1 MVELAALFLKAFIIG
16 LSLAIVVGPIALL
29 CMQQTLVHGFYAGI
43 ACGLGVATADGL
55 YGAIAGFGL
64 SFITDILQAYQ
75 FWLQLGGG
83 ILLCYLGIVTFRRD
97 ISTAQTEPT
106 ATRLLNMYV
115 STCALTLSNP
125 MTLIPLSALLATLE
139 ISTTVDR
146 SKLILLLFSGFFLGS
161 LIWWIILTTIITF
174 FKSYISKKT
183 LVLINRIAGIIIC
196 LFGISILVSLYWV
209 SFPSSGNEVAM
220 AAQSQNQRQIEPA
233 ATTVI

>member
-1 MVELAALFLKAFIIG
+1 MLELGALFLKGFIIG
-16 LSLAIVVGPIALL
+16 LSLAIVVGPIAIL

-83 ILLCYLGIVTFRRD
+83 ILLCYLGIVTFRRN
-97 ISTAQTEPT
+97 ISTAQTQPT

-139 ISTTVDR
+139 ISATADR
-146 SKLILLLFSGFFLGS
+146 SQLMLLLFAGFFCGS
-161 LIWWIILTTIITF
+161 LVWWVTLATTITLC
-174 FKSYISKKT
+174 KSYISKKT
-183 LVLINRIAGIIIC
+183 LILINRMAGVIIC
-196 LFGISILVSLYWV
+196 MFGISILASLYWI
-209 SFPSSGNEVAM
+209 SFVPVCKQHTMPALEQSPYGVQI
-220 AAQSQNQRQIEPA
+220 AAQA
-233 ATTVI
+233 

>member
-64 SFITDILQAYQ
+64 SFITDILQVYQ

-83 ILLCYLGIVTFRRD
+83 ILLCYLGIATFRRD
-97 ISTAQTEPT
+97 ISTAQTQPT
-106 ATRLLNMYV
+106 ATRLLNMYI

-125 MTLIPLSALLATLE
+125 MTLIPLSALLTTLE
-139 ISTTVDR
+139 VSTTVAR
-146 SKLILLLFSGFFLGS
+146 SQLILLLFAGFFLGS
-161 LIWWIILTTIITF
+161 LLWWIILTTIITF

-183 LVLINRIAGIIIC
+183 LVLINRIAGIAIC

-209 SFPSSGNEVAM
+209 SF
-220 AAQSQNQRQIEPA
+220 EPVGKQQK
-233 ATTVI
+233 TLTVIEQSEEQGINP